1 MHFISSPGM
10 MLMQRF
16 QDVPVPET
24 PAQAV
29 RSNATLCIADSTKYC
44 IVDLL
49 GSQLLEILPISQA
62 SPEFPGDI
70 NPAIAVLPGEPE
82 FLFASFTGAES
93 GSMGVF
99 VNHEG
104 DPVRGTM
111 SWESHP
117 KCIGMLEGYP

>member
-1 MHFISSPGM
+1 M
-10 MLMQRF
+10 
-16 QDVPVPET
+16 
-24 PAQAV
+24 QAV
-29 RSNATLCIADSTKYC
+29 RSNATLCIADSSKYC

-49 GSQLLEILPISQA
+49 GSHLLEILPISQA
-62 SPEFPGDI
+62 SPDTKGDI
-70 NPAIAVLPGEPE
+70 NSAIAVLPGEPE

-99 VNHEG
+99 VNREG

-117 KCIGMLEGYP
+117 KCIGRSRRDPSGHNV